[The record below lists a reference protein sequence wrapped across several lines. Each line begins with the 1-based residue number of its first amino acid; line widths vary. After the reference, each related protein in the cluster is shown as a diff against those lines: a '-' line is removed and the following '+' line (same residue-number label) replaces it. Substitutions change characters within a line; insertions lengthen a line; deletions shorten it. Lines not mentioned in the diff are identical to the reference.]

1 MASNN
6 NQAVLYLDIRTN
18 NVHYYALSDGKITHD
33 TRNFS
38 ARPFSTEY
46 FSKLMGVVSDF
57 VSKYTPANAA
67 NTTIVL
73 PDNAI
78 FTNLATFPAL
88 KGSDLKNTISTYLST
103 TFTNLDRLKINTY
116 NAIQNKQFV
125 TISLTGVISDVIYEV
140 KRTCT
145 EARMIANNI
154 TFASNAVICGIN
166 NLSSKFKNET
176 YVFLDIKNGF
186 SRFIFVYKGKVVGF
200 YSLPFGYEILIPN
213 KVAAEDVLLYCPSA
227 ELLVLNAKEKA
238 KQKALTMSSSS
249 VIVEEEENSD
259 EKSEDDLE
267 NSFSEVADNQ
277 PKAQDL
283 TIKTLPKKVARKL
296 PKYMLREV
304 PEDDERKVY
313 ENFRIFL
320 KWTLD
325 LINSNE
331 KVISMDKPEN
341 VFVNMPSEFDYLY
354 DIINEEAEENDI
366 KFVSAGLNK
375 EKDEIKQN
383 LELYGGFFTK
393 EYKKST
399 NF

>member
-78 FTNLATFPAL
+78 FTNIATFPAL
-88 KGSDLKNTISTYLST
+88 KGSDLKNTIATYLST

-186 SRFIFVYKGKVVGF
+186 SRFVFVYKGKVVGF